1 MIMINNRLV
10 FIIPFRNVKD
20 YIEQC
25 AKTIISQSYKNWIAI
40 FCDDASTD
48 ETVKNIPNDNRFII
62 RKNGE
67 RLTALP
73 NIHNG
78 IIESNLNDEDII
90 CILDGDDF
98 LVRSDAANIINDLY
112 QDSTLLTYGQYV
124 WPNGSVGHCKPYT
137 EAEFKNLRKGGYWA
151 SHIRTFKYKL
161 YRELINQDPNLNCFK
176 NKNGDFYTIT
186 YDVAIMTPL
195 MEIAGFKNVKFNPN
209 PVYYY
214 RIHQQNDHFVD
225 PILQKSVADEIFAK
239 TPFQIHED
247 WSFSNS
253 NK

>member
-1 MIMINNRLV
+1 MTKNRFV
-10 FIIPFRNVKD
+10 FIIPFRNIRDFILPCVK
-20 YIEQC
+20 
-25 AKTIISQSYKNWIAI
+25 SLLGQSNENWIAI

-48 ETVKNIPNDNRFII
+48 GTCDIIPTDSRFTI
-62 RKNGE
+62 RKNPI

-78 IIESNLNDEDII
+78 IVESNLQDNDVI

-98 LVRSDAANIINDLY
+98 LIRPDAIDILDGLY

-124 WPNGSVGHCKPYT
+124 WPNMQAGHCKPYT
-137 EAEFKNLRKGGYWA
+137 REEFLKLRQGGYWA

-161 YRELINQDPNLNCFK
+161 YKELLNQDPELSCYK
-176 NKNGDFYTIT
+176 NNNGEFYTIT

-195 MEIAGFKNVKFNPN
+195 MEIAGFDRVKFNPI

-214 RIHQQNDHFVD
+214 RIHQQNDHNVD
-225 PILQKSVADEIFAK
+225 PNLQKLVADEIFAK
-239 TPFQIHED
+239 
-247 WSFSNS
+247 
-253 NK
+253 NKFKTWI